1 MCSRSGRS
9 CNRPTNAS
17 NPSSNSVSVSDSP
30 ACGAPLSASPRYLP
44 PPSSISSRVVPVVVA
59 PSPRV
64 PYAFATSV
72 LIAVA
77 WNPACLRTPIAS
89 YITTALTAHAH
100 ANDPESYPHCAPT
113 PAASA
118 VTNALC
124 ELGNPP
130 LASASAGLHAPPA
143 TRAVSG
149 FSACAATTATNA
161 AMRPQLSSA
170 DATRGIAARARVRR
184 TDAPSRTI
192 LNLNL
197 NRAVELSTAAERD
210 ARAMATVAAAVL
222 RGYDDARGEAPSP
235 ARAQR
240 AKRGRLDAFA
250 RAYARRMESDDDE
263 DDDDERDDDA
273 SDDGKENNVDDAA
286 IAREGDGT
294 GESEDEEARDWRA
307 MRAGVMSPRL
317 DRATRRR
324 PKTTSKA
331 SRALMMED
339 YVNFESFE
347 HAESV
352 VRRDGER
359 ALSAVAYASERA
371 GARARTLED
380 SARKTVE
387 RVEAKVMAF
396 ERNSDEF
403 VARRLHDALES
414 AGLSAEAEEEFRA
427 RARRALTRQSRA
439 FEEVIEAADREL
451 VSRVTVSSTAREMMC
466 AEYGE
471 DFVEKYEEANENG
484 IDMTLSIG
492 PRGGKK
498 LAAPIVGL
506 FANTFGAAWKTVN
519 FTLGSPFFIIN
530 RVGRTV
536 FRQKRKHT
544 AEQTVEEYREF
555 KITSPTKPPRR
566 GPASVAAAPFSPD
579 AKSDV
584 SSFHSNRRWPLG
596 ATTQRAHGAHKRYS
610 IAGSVRSA
618 ITRHTIYSNVEYAS
632 DEDEED
638 EFKIDPDGK
647 ERRHLIRALARLIQ
661 LGCFTAVISLSVGP
675 GDRALKTRQ
684 IVTSVYENVRVH
696 VAKGWSAFAVRWAA
710 VSAKLSTTPAEQRHR
725 TPTKVGRSKIPVQVP
740 TYIPLEEEVPVTAP
754 EENVVTASARASGG
768 GGTESLRAFGRG

>member
-1 MCSRSGRS
+1 M
-9 CNRPTNAS
+9 A
-17 NPSSNSVSVSDSP
+17 
-30 ACGAPLSASPRYLP
+30 
-44 PPSSISSRVVPVVVA
+44 
-59 PSPRV
+59 
-64 PYAFATSV
+64 
-72 LIAVA
+72 
-77 WNPACLRTPIAS
+77 
-89 YITTALTAHAH
+89 
-100 ANDPESYPHCAPT
+100 
-113 PAASA
+113 
-118 VTNALC
+118 
-124 ELGNPP
+124 
-130 LASASAGLHAPPA
+130 
-143 TRAVSG
+143 
-149 FSACAATTATNA
+149 
-161 AMRPQLSSA
+161 
-170 DATRGIAARARVRR
+170 
-184 TDAPSRTI
+184 TDAS
-192 LNLNL
+192 
-197 NRAVELSTAAERD
+197 
-210 ARAMATVAAAVL
+210 AVL
-222 RGYDDARGEAPSP
+222 RGYDDARGEATTP
-235 ARAQR
+235 AEAQR

-250 RAYARRMESDDDE
+250 RAYARRMESDDDGDG
-263 DDDDERDDDA
+263 DDDDDGDDDEKENDADDATTTRDDD
-273 SDDGKENNVDDAA
+273 DG
-286 IAREGDGT
+286 R
-294 GESEDEEARDWRA
+294 ESEDEEARDWRA

-324 PKTTSKA
+324 PRATSEA
-331 SRALMMED
+331 SRALMMEER
-339 YVNFESFE
+339 VNFESFE

-371 GARARTLED
+371 RARARTLED

-439 FEEVIEAADREL
+439 FEEVIEAADRAL
-451 VSRVTVSSTAREMMC
+451 VSRVTVSSTAREMMLK
-466 AEYGE
+466 EYGE
-471 DFVEKYEEANENG
+471 DFVEAYEEANENG

-506 FANTFGAAWKTVN
+506 FATTFGAAWKTVN
-519 FTLGSPFFIIN
+519 FTLGSPFFIVD

-566 GPASVAAAPFSPD
+566 GPASIAAAPFSPD
-579 AKSDV
+579 AKSDI
-584 SSFHSNRRWPLG
+584 SSLHSNRRWPLG

-632 DEDEED
+632 DEDEDD
-638 EFKIDPDGK
+638 EFKSDPEGK
-647 ERRHLIRALARLIQ
+647 ERRHLIRALTRLIQ

-684 IVTSVYENVRVH
+684 IVTSVYENVRVN

-710 VSAKLSTTPAEQRHR
+710 VSAKLSATPAEQRRR
-725 TPTKVGRSKIPVQVP
+725 TPTKVGRSKFPVQVP
-740 TYIPLEEEVPVTAP
+740 TYIPLEEEEEPATAP